1 MPRLHILT
9 IGYEGVSLA
18 DFIATLKAHR
28 VRQVLDVRELPMSR
42 RKGFSKTAL
51 SLALAGAGISYIHEP
66 MLGTPRWLRHRLRED
81 GDLAGFRKDFRKQL
95 AARRPVLDSLAG
107 SLSGRVA
114 LLCYERNPAE
124 CHRSLVAVALARK
137 TRANVEHLE
146 VPAIQQEGGAQPAEE

>member
-1 MPRLHILT
+1 
-9 IGYEGVSLA
+9 
-18 DFIATLKAHR
+18 
-28 VRQVLDVRELPMSR
+28 
-42 RKGFSKTAL
+42 
-51 SLALAGAGISYIHEP
+51 
-66 MLGTPRWLRHRLRED
+66 
-81 GDLAGFRKDFRKQL
+81 
-95 AARRPVLDSLAG
+95 VLDSLAG